1 MPILWYDVLMKIF
14 KKYTY
19 NWWQIG
25 LFKLASLSFGI
36 AIGAFLYEVF
46 SQYIINLVMVGI
58 VLSVYLIFV
67 SLGQQ

>member
-1 MPILWYDVLMKIF
+1 MKIF

-25 LFKLASLSFGI
+25 LFKLALLSFGI
-36 AIGAFLYEVF
+36 AIGAFWYEVF
-46 SQYIINLVMVGI
+46 SQYIITLIAVGV
-58 VLSVYLIFV
+58 VLSFYFVFV